1 MLIFRVM
8 DMNINIESD
17 EIISYFKKLFDR
29 YDFKFYLV
37 GGAIRDKILS
47 LEPMDYDF
55 VVEAEED
62 DYFYILENLSKEL
75 NFDFKYHK
83 HYRTAI
89 LQYKDKRIDLAMS
102 RREFYPV
109 PASKPIVFPTNIY
122 EDLKRRDF
130 TINSLAYDIKG
141 KILIDP
147 FNGLEDIKEKRIRVL
162 HDLSFRDDP
171 SRIFRGIKYAS
182 RFNFNFDKR
191 TFDLIKLALSI
202 GYVNLLPGNRLRNE
216 IIAAL
221 QEKNIKYTLSILQE
235 LKLFNTLIGDDF
247 KLNMNFDEEEF
258 NNLKDEEKFIVLFYK
273 NDEEIILKSME
284 ILNLSNNFK
293 LNCELLKQVDKLIGD
308 NVKELYRYL
317 IININKINKKV
328 LYCLFSKHESIT
340 NYIRNIDGI
349 KSDFKGLEKE
359 DIVSYK
365 IEKLLEFWGR
375 E

>member
-1 MLIFRVM
+1 M
-8 DMNINIESD
+8 
-17 EIISYFKKLFDR
+17 
-29 YDFKFYLV
+29 
-37 GGAIRDKILS
+37 
-47 LEPMDYDF
+47 
-55 VVEAEED
+55 
-62 DYFYILENLSKEL
+62 
-75 NFDFKYHK
+75 
-83 HYRTAI
+83 
-89 LQYKDKRIDLAMS
+89 
-102 RREFYPV
+102 
-109 PASKPIVFPTNIY
+109 
-122 EDLKRRDF
+122 
-130 TINSLAYDIKG
+130 
-141 KILIDP
+141 
-147 FNGLEDIKEKRIRVL
+147 
-162 HDLSFRDDP
+162 
-171 SRIFRGIKYAS
+171 
-182 RFNFNFDKR
+182 
-191 TFDLIKLALSI
+191 
-202 GYVNLLPGNRLRNE
+202 
-216 IIAAL
+216 
-221 QEKNIKYTLSILQE
+221 SILQE

>member
-1 MLIFRVM
+1 
-8 DMNINIESD
+8 
-17 EIISYFKKLFDR
+17 
-29 YDFKFYLV
+29 
-37 GGAIRDKILS
+37 
-47 LEPMDYDF
+47 
-55 VVEAEED
+55 
-62 DYFYILENLSKEL
+62 
-75 NFDFKYHK
+75 
-83 HYRTAI
+83 
-89 LQYKDKRIDLAMS
+89 
-102 RREFYPV
+102 
-109 PASKPIVFPTNIY
+109 
-122 EDLKRRDF
+122 
-130 TINSLAYDIKG
+130 
-141 KILIDP
+141 
-147 FNGLEDIKEKRIRVL
+147 
-162 HDLSFRDDP
+162 
-171 SRIFRGIKYAS
+171 
-182 RFNFNFDKR
+182 
-191 TFDLIKLALSI
+191 
-202 GYVNLLPGNRLRNE
+202 
-216 IIAAL
+216 
-221 QEKNIKYTLSILQE
+221 
-235 LKLFNTLIGDDF
+235 
-247 KLNMNFDEEEF
+247 MNFDEEEF